1 VTGLLVA
8 AVCFG
13 WLIMTVFLA
22 RRTFRRELARNT
34 AHYSRMYGQPLPDH
48 SRKVA
53 LGKAYEEIVKWPATL
68 AFAVLDW
75 LITTEHLIGVPDSE
89 TDSWDQPLAPGTPW
103 PKFNVIDAR
112 PERDGT
118 DELIEKLDREI
129 NGMRVTHAPRPTE
142 QERVDAYL
150 ALKHG
155 PLNACPCGY
164 RTECPIHCGSGHTT
178 GQCPSH
184 PEIQ

>member
-1 VTGLLVA
+1 MTGLLVA

-13 WLIMTVFLA
+13 WLIMTVSMA
-22 RRTFRRELARNT
+22 RRTFRRELAEHT

-89 TDSWDQPLAPGTPW
+89 TDPWNAPE
-103 PKFNVIDAR
+103 KFTVIDTR

-118 DELIEKLDREI
+118 DELIERLDREI
-129 NGMRVTHAPRPTE
+129 NRMRVTHAPRPTE
-142 QERVDAYL
+142 QEREAYL
-150 ALKHG
+150 AAKHG

-178 GQCPSH
+178 GQCPQMITYTA
-184 PEIQ
+184 PEFQ